1 MKKIISQ
8 KKICMKL
15 AHILEVILAL
25 VVIVTVALGVVDTL
39 RIIWNAYI
47 VDFSH
52 PVEYVQLNDILG
64 QILMLVIGVE
74 LVAMLSL
81 HKPAAVIEVLL
92 YAIARKLLLIPKTS
106 SMLDLVL
113 GVVAIAGIFTIK
125 KYLIKEQEIWEE
137 KPEEVKELSINKNFE
152 IVNG

>member
-152 IVNG
+152 IEL

>member
-137 KPEEVKELSINKNFE
+137 KPEEVKELSINKNFGIE
-152 IVNG
+152 L

>member
-1 MKKIISQ
+1 MKRIISQ

-25 VVIVTVALGVVDTL
+25 VVIVTVVLGLVDTL
-39 RIIWNAYI
+39 RIIYNAYI

-52 PVEYVQLNDILG
+52 PVEYGQLNDIFG

-81 HKPAAVIEVLL
+81 HRPLAVIEVLL

-113 GVVAIAGIFTIK
+113 GVVAIAGIFAIK
-125 KYLIKEQEIWEE
+125 KFLINEDKKEYNETTNLDVVDID
-137 KPEEVKELSINKNFE
+137 KSLKEAK
-152 IVNG
+152 

>member
-1 MKKIISQ
+1 MKIIINQ

-25 VVIVTVALGVVDTL
+25 VVIVTVVLGLVDTL
-39 RIIWNAYI
+39 RIIYNAYI

-52 PVEYVQLNDILG
+52 PVEYGQLNDILG

-81 HKPAAVIEVLL
+81 HRPLAVIEVLL

-113 GVVAIAGIFTIK
+113 GVVAIAGIFAIK
-125 KYLIKEQEIWEE
+125 KFLINEDKKEYNEITNLDEVDIDKPLEE
-137 KPEEVKELSINKNFE
+137 AK
-152 IVNG
+152 

>member
-64 QILMLVIGVE
+64 QILMLVRGVE

-152 IVNG
+152 IEL

>member
-152 IVNG
+152 I

>member
-1 MKKIISQ
+1 MKRIISQ

-25 VVIVTVALGVVDTL
+25 VVIVTVVLGLVDTL
-39 RIIWNAYI
+39 RIIYNAYI

-52 PVEYVQLNDILG
+52 PVEYGQLNDIFG

-81 HKPAAVIEVLL
+81 HRPLAVIEVLL

-106 SMLDLVL
+106 SMLDLL
-113 GVVAIAGIFTIK
+113 GVVAIAGIFAIK
-125 KYLIKEQEIWEE
+125 KFLINEDKKEYNEITNLDEVDIDKPLEE
-137 KPEEVKELSINKNFE
+137 AK
-152 IVNG
+152 

>member
-25 VVIVTVALGVVDTL
+25 VVIVTVALGVIDTL

-152 IVNG
+152 IEL

>member
-15 AHILEVILAL
+15 AHIIEVILAL

-137 KPEEVKELSINKNFE
+137 KPEEVKELSINKNFGIE
-152 IVNG
+152 L

>member
-1 MKKIISQ
+1 MKRIINQ

-15 AHILEVILAL
+15 AHILEAILAL
-25 VVIVTVALGVVDTL
+25 VVIVTVVLGLVDTL
-39 RIIWNAYI
+39 RIIYNAYI

-52 PVEYVQLNDILG
+52 PVEYGQLNDILG
-64 QILMLVIGVE
+64 QISMLVIGVE

-81 HKPAAVIEVLL
+81 HRPLAVIEVLL

-113 GVVAIAGIFTIK
+113 GVVAIAGIFAIK
-125 KYLIKEQEIWEE
+125 KFLINEDKKEYNETTNLDVVDID
-137 KPEEVKELSINKNFE
+137 KSLKEAK
-152 IVNG
+152 

>member
-137 KPEEVKELSINKNFE
+137 EPEEVKELSINKNFGIE
-152 IVNG
+152 L